1 MKRMV
6 DQGDENIAS
15 VFGEALEL
23 SSKAYAQ
30 EEKRAD
36 ILLTKSDYL
45 QKYIVAVFAVLNAVA
60 IFAGV
65 KDGTEVSRGF
75 WLLFICSIILLLYA
89 MYKMLD
95 VQMIVHVKFFQLV
108 KVS

>member
-1 MKRMV
+1 MV

-45 QKYIVAVFAVLNAVA
+45 QKYIMTA
-60 IFAGV
+60 
-65 KDGTEVSRGF
+65 K
-75 WLLFICSIILLLYA
+75 
-89 MYKMLD
+89 
-95 VQMIVHVKFFQLV
+95 
-108 KVS
+108 